1 MTDLH
6 PPEEHQLLV
15 FWVALLTIVV
25 VARGLGSVARRLG
38 QPAVVGELAA
48 GVFLGPSILGRV
60 APDVFEWLF
69 PPDDVQTAMI
79 FTVGWIGVV
88 FLLVVTGDE
97 TDLGLIR
104 RLGRAAGIVSTG
116 SLVVPL
122 ILGFGVGMAMPTV
135 FIGEGGDRTVF
146 ALFLAAALSI
156 SSLPVIAKILTDMGF
171 MRRDFGQL
179 TLAAGMANDVVGWVI
194 LGVVAGLAQAGAIDV
209 GAIASTVFGLAV
221 FFLLAFTV
229 GQRLLDWALTR
240 LRLNESAPGAAT
252 GVLILAALTAGAVT
266 QWLGVEAVLG
276 AFVAG
281 VLVGRSR
288 LRDHRMIEPIEVAT
302 TNLFAPVFFATAGLR
317 VDLGLLGDPEVLLWA
332 VVVLAVASIAKFGG
346 SMIGARLTGL
356 SLREGAA
363 LGVGLN
369 ARGAL
374 EIVIATVGISLG
386 VLNQASYTVI
396 VLMAIATSMA
406 APPLLRR
413 VLAGWDGTPE
423 ERKRL
428 EREEALRS
436 NLLVRADPVLVPTRG
451 ASNSVMAAQIVAMA
465 WPAEVPVTLA
475 TVTENGRRVDLGVL
489 HSVLHEH
496 PVEDRTLPARYDVDA
511 IVTELR
517 LGFGAVVIGCSAPT
531 NPDQILPDFVADL
544 AKRSPVPVVIVRR
557 GLSVDG
563 RQPPAYG
570 RVLLPIAGTPSSR
583 AAQEL
588 GLNISASIGTR
599 AVLAHVLDDADDDA
613 DGPSGRPIRRTA
625 VNLARREKVGG
636 VKVEQQI
643 LDSAADRARELGA
656 RSTMAVIR
664 AASTSEGI
672 LALAAH
678 HETDLVVVGATRRA
692 VEGHLYLG
700 PTVERVLGTCDAT
713 TIVVVT
719 PDTPRQS

>member
-1 MTDLH
+1 MTELH

-15 FWVALLTIVV
+15 FWVALLVVVV
-25 VARGLGSVARRLG
+25 VARGLGAVARRFG

-48 GVFLGPSILGRV
+48 GVVLGPSVLGRV

-69 PPDDVQTAMI
+69 PPDDVQTAML
-79 FTVGWIGVV
+79 FTVGWLGVV

-122 ILGFGVGMAMPTV
+122 VLGFGVGMAMPTT
-135 FIGEGGDRTVF
+135 FLGDGGDRTVF

-194 LGVVAGLAQAGAIDV
+194 LGIVAGLAQAGEIDL
-209 GAIASTVFGLAV
+209 GAIGSTVLGLAV
-221 FFLLAFTV
+221 FFLVAFTI
-229 GQRLLDWALTR
+229 GQRLLDRAFTALR
-240 LRLNESAPGAAT
+240 LREAPPSAGA
-252 GVLILAALTAGAVT
+252 GVVILAALTAGATT

-302 TNLFAPVFFATAGLR
+302 NNLLAPVFFATAGLR
-317 VDLGLLGDPEVLLWA
+317 VDLGLLGDVEVLIWA
-332 VVVLAVASIAKFGG
+332 GVVLAVASLAKFGG

-356 SLREGAA
+356 SAREGAA

-413 VLAGWDGTPE
+413 VLSGWDGTPE
-423 ERKRL
+423 EQRRL
-428 EREEALRS
+428 EREDALRS
-436 NLLVRADPVLVPTRG
+436 NLLVRADPIMVPTKG
-451 ASNSVMAAQIVAMA
+451 SSNSVMAAQIVALA
-465 WPAEVPVTLA
+465 WPTDVPVTLT
-475 TVTENGRRVDLGVL
+475 TVSEHSARTDVGVL
-489 HSVLHEH
+489 QAVLHGH
-496 PVEDRTLPARYDVDA
+496 PVEARHLPARFEVDA
-511 IVTELR
+511 LVTELR
-517 LGFGAVVIGCSAPT
+517 LGFGAVVVGCSAPT
-531 NPDQILPDFVADL
+531 TGEILPDFVNDL

-557 GLSVDG
+557 GLSVTG

-570 RVLLPIAGTPSSR
+570 RVLLPVAGTPASR

-588 GLNISASIGTR
+588 GLNISAAIGTR
-599 AVLAHVLDDADDDA
+599 AVLGHVLDDEDERSAEA
-613 DGPSGRPIRRTA
+613 GVGAGIG
-625 VNLARREKVGG
+625 LARRSTTGSSVH
-636 VKVEQQI
+636 QQI
-643 LDSAADRARELGA
+643 LDSAAERAHELGA
-656 RSTMAVIR
+656 RSTMASVR
-664 AASTSEGI
+664 AASTGDGI
-672 LALAAH
+672 LALAER

-692 VEGHLYLG
+692 VEGHLFLG
-700 PTVERVLGTCDAT
+700 RTVERVLSSCDAT
-713 TIVVVT
+713 TIAVVFPET
-719 PDTPRQS
+719 WMRE